1 MKCYDTHGRH
11 LQDFLNQER
20 SHHPSPGALG
30 YMWRTIASM
39 LARQA
44 QRELQSNLPYY
55 HVDLGH
61 QTRVACLS

>member
-44 QRELQSNLPYY
+44 QRE
-55 HVDLGH
+55 
-61 QTRVACLS
+61 